1 MRNLLFS
8 LTHCLAMFIRT
19 GDLVCYCCSMLLRY
33 GFKHPSNFLMKMNEL
48 VRKTLIIVHVSR

>member
-19 GDLVCYCCSMLLRY
+19 GDLVCYCCSVLLRY
-33 GFKHPSNFLMKMNEL
+33 GLKHPSNFLMKMNEL